1 MESDEEEEYSSF
13 SNPIQS
19 NVNEIENILN
29 LSNETKSKSI
39 SNEKWKKELNQQK
52 MNKDKMNQIIANYLF
67 IQGYCLP
74 LKKFIEETKIKFD
87 FDEKLLNQRFLIRQ
101 LITTNQIEKA
111 IKEINLIDTKI
122 LTENKII
129 YFVLQRQI
137 LLNYIKENKLP
148 EALNFARDT
157 LLTLSEGDE
166 FLYKELEKVM
176 GLLAYENINDA
187 PEKELISDKFLEKI
201 ATKMNLVIL
210 NYLSGNKMINLNLDL
225 LIKLAMYVQQGLKKE
240 VNFPI
245 ITSLAPLSF
254 SEVEENHKEEQD
266 GNQILDDWF
275 YFIIIINIRNN

>member
-111 IKEINLIDTKI
+111 IEEINLIDTKI

-157 LLTLSEGDE
+157 LLPLSEGDE

-266 GNQILDDWF
+266 GNQILDD
-275 YFIIIINIRNN
+275 